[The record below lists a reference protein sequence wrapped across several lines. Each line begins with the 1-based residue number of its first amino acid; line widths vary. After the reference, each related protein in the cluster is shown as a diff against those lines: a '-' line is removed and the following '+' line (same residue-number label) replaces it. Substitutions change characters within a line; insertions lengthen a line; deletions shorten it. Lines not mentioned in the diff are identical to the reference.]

1 MGTVEQYF
9 RIRKVWAFNICIWVM
24 GVGVL
29 AINIMGSSHGRPLS
43 CIKRN
48 SIPYSSELVCSD
60 AHLSGALSLDRDPPS
75 GLASDFHDYF
85 Y

>member
-1 MGTVEQYF
+1 MGTVDSIFESGRYGLSIF
-9 RIRKVWAFNICIWVM
+9 A
-24 GVGVL
+24 VGSWVL
-29 AINIMGSSHGRPLS
+29 ASWRSTSWGRPMVVLS
-43 CIKRN
+43 CKKINKKL
-48 SIPYSSELVCSD
+48 SSELVSSD